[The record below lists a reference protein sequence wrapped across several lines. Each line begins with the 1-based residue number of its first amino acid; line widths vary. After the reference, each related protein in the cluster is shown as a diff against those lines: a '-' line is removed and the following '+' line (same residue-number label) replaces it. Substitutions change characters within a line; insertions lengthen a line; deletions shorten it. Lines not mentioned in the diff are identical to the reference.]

1 MAERKVKTQEL
12 DAQFDEQKL
21 ERSSDLKSRLC
32 SFGNKCLQVSFIA
45 GTGIIGAGLAMQ
57 TSTYE
62 TNLDGLELEVAA
74 TDSSG
79 ISIKSNS

>member
-45 GTGIIGAGLAMQ
+45 GTGIIGAGLAM
-57 TSTYE
+57 
-62 TNLDGLELEVAA
+62 
-74 TDSSG
+74 
-79 ISIKSNS
+79 